1 MKYALLLLLLVG
13 GAARSAP
20 ATDCVILLHG
30 LARTS
35 RSMAQLASA
44 FTARGYR
51 VANVDYPSREHRIE
65 ALAEIALSEGLRVC
79 QAATHGQIH
88 FVTHSLGGIIL
99 RYYLAQHRIP
109 NLGRVVMLAPPNRG
123 SEVVDSFGQLPG
135 FELLNGPAGAQLG
148 TDADSIPLRLGPVDY
163 PVGVI
168 AGTRSINPLLSTA
181 LPDPDDGKVS
191 VARAKVEGMTDF
203 IELPISHPFIMQ
215 RAAAIAQAVAFIET
229 GAFVRAAP

>member
-1 MKYALLLLLLVG
+1 M
-13 GAARSAP
+13 
-20 ATDCVILLHG
+20 D
-30 LARTS
+30 
-35 RSMAQLASA
+35 QLASA
-44 FTARGYR
+44 FTERGYR

-65 ALAEIALSEGLRVC
+65 ELAEIALSEGLRAC
-79 QAATHGQIH
+79 QVAAHGQIH

-148 TDADSIPLRLGPVDY
+148 TDAASIPLRLGPVDY

-191 VARAKVEGMTDF
+191 VERAKVEGMTDF
-203 IELPISHPFIMQ
+203 IAQPRPVAGAAHPRPGSAASLPRTPAPASCSCRSH
-215 RAAAIAQAVAFIET
+215 RS
-229 GAFVRAAP
+229 